1 MEKKLPTLVID
12 QWCILAVVLH
22 LFCII
27 CIKNCL
33 CSQQRTKDSSQEKC
47 INIYNDLPS
56 KSYSLSNF
64 NLEHS
69 LTLVTASC
77 HNLVIAILSLSV
89 VNGSCLDYEVTLAW
103 ELNF

>member
-1 MEKKLPTLVID
+1 MEEIHAFTVAYNVGYVCWSVDRYYIRMHN
-12 QWCILAVVLH
+12 IGR
-22 LFCII
+22 
-27 CIKNCL
+27 L
-33 CSQQRTKDSSQEKC
+33 CKTAGLKC

-69 LTLVTASC
+69 LTLVTASS